1 VGIASQVDLVPMDM
15 SELVVGTICGGSD
28 GTSGIGASPAVG
40 HCFDKL
46 IEQDAICI
54 FEETGELI
62 GCEKIMAERA
72 ITPELGVEIMASVE
86 KQNNIILK
94 WAMAVLPQVMLKVVY
109 LPKKKNQWAPM
120 QNRPVHKFM
129 A

>member
-1 VGIASQVDLVPMDM
+1 VGIASQVDLAPMDM

-94 WAMAVLPQVMLKVVY
+94 WAMAVLPQVMLKVDY

>member
-1 VGIASQVDLVPMDM
+1 MGIASQVDLVPMDM

>member
-1 VGIASQVDLVPMDM
+1 MDM

>member
-1 VGIASQVDLVPMDM
+1 MGIASQVDLAPMDM